1 MDKIKF
7 TFEETNEEII
17 FAILG
22 SVQYNEYAYLMVVD
36 EEDLNEED
44 MTAYIL
50 KATEID
56 DDDVIYEIVDDDHE
70 LDEVSKMFEDVLDN
84 YEFDIE

>member
-7 TFEETNEEII
+7 IFEETNEEVI

-22 SVQYNEYAYLMVVD
+22 SVQYNEIAYLMAVD
-36 EEDLNEED
+36 ETEVDNED

-50 KATEID
+50 KAIEIEGD
-56 DDDVIYEIVDDDHE
+56 EVIYEIVDDDNE
-70 LDEVSKMFEDVLDN
+70 LDIVTKMFEQVLDN
-84 YEFDIE
+84 YELDME

>member
-7 TFEETNEEII
+7 TFEETNEDVV

-36 EEDLNEED
+36 EKELNDED

-50 KATEID
+50 KAIEID
-56 DDDVIYEIVDDDHE
+56 NEDIIYEIVDDESE
-70 LDEVSKMFEDVLDN
+70 LDEVMNMFDDVLDN
-84 YEFDIE
+84 YELNME